1 MARGNL
7 SKRNMQR
14 REFMA
19 LLGGAAAAA
28 SLSLPAT
35 AQQPAMPV
43 IGFLN
48 SASPGPFAHLIA
60 GFRHG
65 LSESGYVENQ
75 NYLIEYRWAE
85 GHYDRL
91 SSLATELVAKRVAVI
106 VATGGE
112 AVALAAKAATET
124 IPIVFAGGG
133 DPVRAGLVASLNRP
147 GANVTGFNQLTYEL
161 EPKRVGLLHELVPAA
176 DRIALLVNA
185 NNPATPTALKEVQ
198 EAATSVGVKLTAVA
212 VGDEKE
218 FDSAFARFMREGAG
232 ALLVSADPYFNTR
245 RAQLVALAARH
256 HLPAIYEFREFALAG
271 GLMSY
276 GSNLANAFRQVGDYT
291 GRILKGTKP
300 AELPVLQPTVFELVI
315 NVGTAKA
322 LGFPIPPTLLARADE
337 VIE

>member
-14 REFMA
+14 RELMA

-48 SASPGPFAHLIA
+48 SASPGPFAHLIE
-60 GFRHG
+60 GFRRG

-91 SSLATELVAKRVAVI
+91 SALAAELVAKRVAVI

-112 AVALAAKAATET
+112 AVGLAAKAATET

-133 DPVRAGLVASLNRP
+133 DPVKAGLVASLNRP
-147 GANVTGFNQLTYEL
+147 GANVTGFNQFTYEL
-161 EPKRVGLLHELVPAA
+161 EPKRVGLLHELVLG
-176 DRIALLVNA
+176 I
-185 NNPATPTALKEVQ
+185 
-198 EAATSVGVKLTAVA
+198 
-212 VGDEKE
+212 
-218 FDSAFARFMREGAG
+218 
-232 ALLVSADPYFNTR
+232 
-245 RAQLVALAARH
+245 RA
-256 HLPAIYEFREFALAG
+256 E
-271 GLMSY
+271 
-276 GSNLANAFRQVGDYT
+276 
-291 GRILKGTKP
+291 
-300 AELPVLQPTVFELVI
+300 
-315 NVGTAKA
+315 
-322 LGFPIPPTLLARADE
+322 
-337 VIE
+337 